1 MSVKISIPYFLKR
14 HTDGADALEV
24 SGNTI
29 GECFKQLMKHYPKTK
44 KWFTFKDGEL
54 LSDAS
59 LFMLLNGK
67 GMYPIKLDT
76 PTKDGDEISMGLL
89 IGGG

>member
-1 MSVKISIPYFLKR
+1 MSVKMNIPYFLQYY
-14 HTDGADALEV
+14 TDSVDVLEV

-29 GECFKQLMKHYPKTK
+29 GECFKQLMKHYPQTK
-44 KWFTFKDGEL
+44 KWFAFRDGKL
-54 LSDAS
+54 LSDAAF
-59 LFMLLNGK
+59 FMLLNGK
-67 GMYPIKLDT
+67 SIYPIKLDI